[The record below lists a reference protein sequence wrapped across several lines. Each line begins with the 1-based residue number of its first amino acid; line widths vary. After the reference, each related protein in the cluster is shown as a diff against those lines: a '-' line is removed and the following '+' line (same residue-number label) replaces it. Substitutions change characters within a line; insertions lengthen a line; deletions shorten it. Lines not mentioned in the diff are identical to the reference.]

1 MCVSVA
7 HFLLQMNIFTFS
19 PKNEKREIVKTAL
32 VQCCPPFGSLQ
43 VTSTDKLVV
52 KQLDYN
58 HQQLLFWGVTEE
70 MYLFA
75 GMGTGIHMA
84 GIPKRRESIRSV
96 MLRYI
101 SLETEIGVSS
111 NS

>member
-1 MCVSVA
+1 MYAQILRIRNEV
-7 HFLLQMNIFTFS
+7 HLLLVRLA
-19 PKNEKREIVKTAL
+19 KLAAL
-32 VQCCPPFGSLQ
+32 LPCCPPFGSLQ

-52 KQLDYN
+52 EQLDYN
-58 HQQLLFWGVTEE
+58 HQQLLFWVVTED

-75 GMGTGIHMA
+75 GMGTGIHILMA